1 MPKAPKLDKN
11 DPEYLEK
18 RRRNNEAIKKSR
30 EKAREKANKT
40 EERIEELKRDNK
52 ETEEKIERLGSEMNF
67 LKDIL
72 LGEILSVLS
81 FTSKLWLFSAHN
93 NASSKQ
99 GNIAASTVAGEPSIK
114 HEEDDVKKLL
124 EDIESLNDGG
134 GPSSSKWNE

>member
-72 LGEILSVLS
+72 LGEILVLS
-81 FTSKLWLFSAHN
+81 FISKL
-93 NASSKQ
+93 
-99 GNIAASTVAGEPSIK
+99 
-114 HEEDDVKKLL
+114 
-124 EDIESLNDGG
+124 
-134 GPSSSKWNE
+134 